1 MIMFHDI
8 PEAMR
13 KRMRYLEER
22 DYKDRRDGTT
32 HLKRLRQ
39 IPPETGRFI
48 SLITSL
54 APEGKLIELGT
65 SAGYSSMWISLACK
79 TRGDVLTTFEV
90 LEEKQ
95 QLAEETFK
103 LTGVTSLVKLV
114 KGDARKFLIDYKE
127 IAFCF
132 LDAEKE
138 LYREFYDLVV
148 PRMVTGGILLAD
160 NAISHQEALQPM
172 LNYVGQDIRVD
183 SMIIPI
189 GKGVLMCRKI

>member
-1 MIMFHDI
+1 MFHDI
-8 PEAMR
+8 PQAMQ
-13 KRMRYLEER
+13 KRMQYLEER
-22 DYKDRRDGTT
+22 DYKDRSDGTT

-39 IPPETGRFI
+39 IPPETGRFL
-48 SLITSL
+48 SLIASQV
-54 APEGKLIELGT
+54 PDGKLIELGT

-79 TRGDVLTTFEV
+79 IRGDILITFEV

-95 QLAEETFK
+95 HLAEETF
-103 LTGVTSLVKLV
+103 SLAEIADIVKLV
-114 KGDARKFLIDYKE
+114 KGDARKFLADYDD

-138 LYREFYDLVV
+138 LYRELYDMVV

-172 LNYVGQDIRVD
+172 LDYVEDDARVD
-183 SMIIPI
+183 SLIVPI